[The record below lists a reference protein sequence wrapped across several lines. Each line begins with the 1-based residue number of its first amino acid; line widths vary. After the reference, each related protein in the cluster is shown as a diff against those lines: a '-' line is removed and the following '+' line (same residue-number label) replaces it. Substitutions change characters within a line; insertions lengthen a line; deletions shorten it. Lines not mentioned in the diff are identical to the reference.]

1 MNVGIILSCSV
12 VVEAYFRLFDLKIVT
27 VQKYC
32 SANEIH
38 CCAREREGK
47 ENLTLMA
54 QDVQIGKK
62 LTPMTCRLDR
72 S

>member
-1 MNVGIILSCSV
+1 MNVGSVLSCSV
-12 VVEAYFRLFDLKIVT
+12 VVESYFWWFDLKIIT

-32 SANEIH
+32 SANDTH

-47 ENLTLMA
+47 ETLALMV
-54 QDVQIGKK
+54 QDVQIGEK
-62 LTPMTCRLDR
+62 LTLMIYRLKR